1 MIANKINEL
10 RNERRKRAMRGG
22 SPYFTYSLG
31 ALAAAA
37 TAEFTIEKQFPAAV
51 KYQPLDYIEIIN
63 NEPSNTIIIGINAR
77 QGSAQKS
84 ILVPAMT
91 QRISDEDLSIWS
103 VHILNNGAGV
113 TTAGNV
119 VIKLKRKPLTIDEAA
134 RLAL

>member
-1 MIANKINEL
+1 MIFDTINEL
-10 RNERRKRAMRGG
+10 KNQRRIRALKGG

-31 ALAAAA
+31 ATAAGA
-37 TAEFTIEKQFPAAV
+37 TAEFTVQKQFPAAV
-51 KYQPLDYIEIIN
+51 KYLPLDYIEIIN
-63 NEPSNTIIIGINAR
+63 NEPSNPVIIGINAR

-91 QRISDEDLSIWS
+91 QRISDEDLSIWT
-103 VHILNNGAGV
+103 VHIYNNGAGT

-119 VIKLKRKPLTIDEAA
+119 VLKLKRKPLTIDEAA